1 MKEERLNRIKSV
13 VAKRQLD
20 LTVILENVHDP
31 HNIGAVL
38 RTCDSVGIPEI
49 FVLNPNPDLYSDK
62 LEVGGKSTSG
72 SRKWVDIHFYTNVE
86 SCFQKVKEKYFQ
98 ILGTSLTHEA
108 KNLYEFDFCPPTA
121 IVFGNEKDGI
131 SPETLSHCTSNL
143 WIPQVGMV
151 KSLNISVA
159 CAVVLYEAG
168 RQRNFSPLSD
178 TEENLNHR
186 NALLKDYIKRHES
199 GLKRKISRR
208 ID

>member
-1 MKEERLNRIKSV
+1 MKEERWNRIKSV

-20 LTVILENVHDP
+20 LTVVLENVHDP

-49 FVLNPNPDLYSDK
+49 FVLNPDPNLYNEK

-72 SRKWVDIHFYTNVE
+72 SRKWVDIHYYTNVE
-86 SCFQKVKEKYFQ
+86 SCFHKIKEKYSQ
-98 ILGTSLTHEA
+98 IIGTSLTVEA

-131 SPETLSHCTSNL
+131 SPETLSHCNSNL

-168 RQRNFSPLSD
+168 RQRKFSPSLDSPED
-178 TEENLNHR
+178 NNHR
-186 NALLKDYIKRHES
+186 NALLTDYIERHES
-199 GLKRKISRR
+199 GLKRKISKR

>member
-1 MKEERLNRIKSV
+1 MKEERLNRIKTV

-20 LTVILENVHDP
+20 LTVVLENVHDP

-49 FVLNPNPDLYSDK
+49 FVLNADPDLYTEK

-98 ILGTSLTHEA
+98 IIGTSLTEEA

-121 IVFGNEKDGI
+121 IVFGNEKNGI

-168 RQRNFSPLSD
+168 RQRNFSPSSNSPEDLD
-178 TEENLNHR
+178 QR
-186 NALLKDYIKRHES
+186 DALLMDYIKRHES
-199 GLKRKISRR
+199 GLKRKISKR

>member
-72 SRKWVDIHFYTNVE
+72 SRTWVDIHFYTNIG

-98 ILGTSLTHEA
+98 I
-108 KNLYEFDFCPPTA
+108 
-121 IVFGNEKDGI
+121 I
-131 SPETLSHCTSNL
+131 
-143 WIPQVGMV
+143 
-151 KSLNISVA
+151 
-159 CAVVLYEAG
+159 
-168 RQRNFSPLSD
+168 
-178 TEENLNHR
+178 
-186 NALLKDYIKRHES
+186 
-199 GLKRKISRR
+199 
-208 ID
+208 

>member
-20 LTVILENVHDP
+20 LTVVLENVHDP

-49 FVLNPNPDLYSDK
+49 FVLNADPDLYAEK

-72 SRKWVDIHFYTNVE
+72 SRKWVDIHFYTDIP
-86 SCFQKVKEKYFQ
+86 SCFQKVREKYSQ
-98 ILGTSLTHEA
+98 IIGTSLTVEA
-108 KNLYEFDFCPPTA
+108 KNLYEFDFCPSTA

-131 SPETLSHCTSNL
+131 SPETLSHCNGNL

-151 KSLNISVA
+151 RSLNISVA

-168 RQRNFSPLSD
+168 RQRNFSPSLDS
-178 TEENLNHR
+178 EEDLNHR
-186 NALLKDYIKRHES
+186 NALLTDYIKRHES
-199 GLKRKISRR
+199 GLKRKISKR